1 MYNIQKCVLSI
12 GEEKNPHLP
21 QFFKKIPWKNCE
33 AFKHKQHAGSVA

>member
-21 QFFKKIPWKNCE
+21 QFFKKNTLEKL
-33 AFKHKQHAGSVA
+33 